1 MSKKGKGYTAMEA
14 EYEKICLY
22 CEHAAETY
30 DPELMSCD
38 LKGVVKSGFVCR
50 KFLYDPLKR
59 IPRIPKKIAEEDM
72 PQI

>member
-1 MSKKGKGYTAMEA
+1 MEP

-30 DPELMSCD
+30 ESDLMSCE

-50 KFLYDPLKR
+50 KFIYDPLKR
-59 IPRIPKKIAEEDM
+59 VPRVPKKPIDVDM

>member
-1 MSKKGKGYTAMEA
+1 MEA

-30 DPELMSCD
+30 DSELMSCD
-38 LKGVVKSGFVCR
+38 IRGIVKSGFACR

-59 IPRIPKKIAEEDM
+59 IPRIPKKLTEEDM